1 MNNKKNNDINIE
13 LKNRPMT
20 ALDGLQ
26 LLFIGLKLAGYIDW
40 NWWYVLIP
48 FWISLAGMLFIAITF
63 TFLNHIAQED
73 D

>member
-1 MNNKKNNDINIE
+1 MKDINIE
-13 LKNRPMT
+13 LNSRPMT

-26 LLFIGLKLAGYIDW
+26 LLFIGLKMTGYIDW

-48 FWISLAGMLFIAITF
+48 LWLNIAGMIFIAVTF
-63 TFLNHIAQED
+63 TFLRNMEEED

>member
-1 MNNKKNNDINIE
+1 MNKNNGINIE
-13 LKNRPMT
+13 LNSKPMT

-48 FWISLAGMLFIAITF
+48 FWIGLAGMLFIAITF
-63 TFLNHIAQED
+63 TFLNRMAQED

>member
-1 MNNKKNNDINIE
+1 MNRKKNNDINIE
-13 LKNRPMT
+13 LNSRPMT

-26 LLFIGLKLAGYIDW
+26 LLFIGLKMTGYIDW

-48 FWISLAGMLFIAITF
+48 LWISIAGMIFIAITF
-63 TFLNHIAQED
+63 TFLRNMAGED

>member
-1 MNNKKNNDINIE
+1 
-13 LKNRPMT
+13 MT

-26 LLFIGLKLAGYIDW
+26 LLFIGLKLTGYIDW

-48 FWISLAGMLFIAITF
+48 FWIGLAGMLFVAITF
-63 TFLNHIAQED
+63 TFLNRMAQED

>member
-1 MNNKKNNDINIE
+1 MNRKNDNGINIE
-13 LKNRPMT
+13 LNSKPMT

-48 FWISLAGMLFIAITF
+48 FWVSIAGMIFVVITLN
-63 TFLNHIAQED
+63 FLSHMAQED

>member
-1 MNNKKNNDINIE
+1 MRNKDINIE
-13 LKNRPMT
+13 LNSRPMT

-48 FWISLAGMLFIAITF
+48 LWISIAGAIFIAITF
-63 TFLNHIAQED
+63 TFLRAYAEQEED
-73 D
+73 